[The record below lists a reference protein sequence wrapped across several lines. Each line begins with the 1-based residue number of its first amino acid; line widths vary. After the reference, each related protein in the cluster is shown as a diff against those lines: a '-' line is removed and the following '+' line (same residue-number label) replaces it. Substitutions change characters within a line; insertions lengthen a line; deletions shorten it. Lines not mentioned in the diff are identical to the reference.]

1 MYYVIQAYMFDAFFS
16 ATEVVGENQQE
27 RPDLTDY
34 SSLLKE
40 CYKKGVYQ
48 IVISGNNVEYLTGLI
63 DSIKFLENEMFGEN
77 KIQYQIMQMTEVIP
91 V

>member
-16 ATEVVGENQQE
+16 AIEVVGGNQQK
-27 RPDLTDY
+27 RPDLTNY

-40 CYKKGVYQ
+40 CYEKGVYQ
-48 IVISGNNVEYLTGLI
+48 IIISGNNIDYLTGLVE
-63 DSIKFLENEMFGEN
+63 SVKFLENEMFGEN
-77 KIQYQIMQMTEVIP
+77 KIQYQVMQMTEVIP

>member
-16 ATEVVGENQQE
+16 AIEVVGDNQQE
-27 RPDLTDY
+27 RPDLNDY

-40 CYKKGVYQ
+40 CYERGVYQ
-48 IVISGNNVEYLTGLI
+48 VIISGNNVEYLTGI
-63 DSIKFLENEMFGEN
+63 VESVKFLENEMFGEN
-77 KIQYQIMQMTEVIP
+77 KIQYQVMQMAEVIP